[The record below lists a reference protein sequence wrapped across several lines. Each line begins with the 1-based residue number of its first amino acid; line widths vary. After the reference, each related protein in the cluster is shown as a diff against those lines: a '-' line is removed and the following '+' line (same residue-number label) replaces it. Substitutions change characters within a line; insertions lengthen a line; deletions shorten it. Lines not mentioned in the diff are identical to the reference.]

1 MCKPFPVY
9 LDSVGLSW
17 DRTICCCVVHSDIG
31 MKLTTFLFR
40 AARLSADAD
49 AIMNPHKLP
58 RRIKNKLVGRL
69 LGRVGFWRVLWK

>member
-1 MCKPFPVY
+1 
-9 LDSVGLSW
+9 
-17 DRTICCCVVHSDIG
+17 

-69 LGRVGFWRVLWK
+69 LGRAGFLAGIVEMTRRGSRWLTWRT